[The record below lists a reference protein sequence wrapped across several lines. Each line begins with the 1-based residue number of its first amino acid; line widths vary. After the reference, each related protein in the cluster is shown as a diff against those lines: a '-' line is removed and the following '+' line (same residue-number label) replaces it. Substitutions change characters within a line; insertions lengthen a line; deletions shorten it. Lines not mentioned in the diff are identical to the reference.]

1 MCEEQSQQ
9 VYEMLILSN
18 NTNLVDVIS
27 QGWIFKD
34 NLKQLKIPMTTQGEK
49 YITQS
54 TVDCFSQ

>member
-18 NTNLVDVIS
+18 NTNLVGVIS

-34 NLKQLKIPMTTQGEK
+34 SLKQLKIPMTTQGEK
-49 YITQS
+49 YMAQS
-54 TVDCFSQ
+54 VVDCFSQ